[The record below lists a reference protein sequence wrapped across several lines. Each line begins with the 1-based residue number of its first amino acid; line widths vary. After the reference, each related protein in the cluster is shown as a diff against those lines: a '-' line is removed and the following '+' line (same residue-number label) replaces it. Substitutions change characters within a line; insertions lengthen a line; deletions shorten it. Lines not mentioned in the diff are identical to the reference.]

1 MSSVA
6 SASDLDTDIRV
17 EQMRL
22 VLAGIKQ
29 SLYLGSALAV
39 VLVLAFDAPQHR
51 SALLVWLGA
60 VVSVR
65 VLCVTYASVALR
77 RGVTPANRRR
87 LLVHM
92 GLIKVVEGLVW
103 GALTWIVMGQGS
115 LAEQLL
121 AMTALAGISG
131 NAASLLAPVLPFFL
145 SMQLAQLVSI
155 NGKLWMIGDQSYR
168 VLAISCTLFV
178 FGLIGQAMIAQRA
191 SRGTI
196 ALRFENRDLVGR
208 LQIESARADEARRK
222 AEEANLAKS
231 KFLAAASHDLRQPIH
246 AQELFLEVLER
257 SDLSVTQRKVLSHA
271 RAASQASAQMLN
283 TLLDF
288 SRIEAGVIEPQR
300 RAFQLQPLLNRL
312 ENELG
317 SQADAKGIVYRCR
330 ETHLA
335 VDSDPALLELMLR
348 NLITNAIRYT
358 EQGGLL
364 VVVRQRGEEASIEVF
379 DTGIGI
385 DPAQQAEVF
394 REFHQLGN
402 PERDRLKGLGLGL
415 AITEGLARSLGHAL
429 SLVSRPGRGSVF
441 RVRLPLAEMAWADDV
456 FALADIAPRPLMH
469 LGGLRVLVVED
480 DAFVREAMVQLLEDW
495 GCECRAAEF
504 IDEALHHAA
513 QWPVQMLIS
522 DYCLRQNET
531 GTQVIHHI
539 REALGFSVPA
549 LIITG
554 DTTTQ
559 RLREARDSGVPL
571 LHKPVSPM
579 QLYRVL
585 HDSMQAQPDPRLLM
599 VGNAVASSRWAHP

>member
-60 VVSVR
+60 VVSAR

>member
-599 VGNAVASSRWAHP
+599 VGSAVASSRWAHP

>member
-1 MSSVA
+1 MSRVA
-6 SASDLDTDIRV
+6 PGGDVDSDIRV

-39 VLVLAFDAPQHR
+39 VLVLAFDSPQDR
-51 SALLVWLGA
+51 SPLLLWLGA
-60 VVSVR
+60 VVSAR
-65 VLCVTYASVALR
+65 VLCVSYASLALR
-77 RGVTPANRRR
+77 RGVTVDNRRR
-87 LLVHM
+87 LLIHM
-92 GLIKVVEGLVW
+92 GLIKVLEGLVW
-103 GALTWIVMGQGS
+103 GGLAWVVMGQGS
-115 LAEQLL
+115 LAAQLL

-131 NAASLLAPVLPFFL
+131 NAASLLAPVLPLFL
-145 SMQLAQLVSI
+145 CMQLAQLASI
-155 NGKLWMIGDQSYR
+155 NGKLWMIGDESYR

-178 FGLIGQAMIAQRA
+178 AGLIGQAMIAQRA
-191 SRGTI
+191 SRSAI
-196 ALRFENRDLVGR
+196 ALRFENRDLVEC
-208 LQIESARADEARRK
+208 LKIESERADQARLK

-257 SDLSVTQRKVLSHA
+257 SDLSEVQRKVLGHA

-300 RAFQLQPLLNRL
+300 RGFQLQPLFNRL

-317 SQADAKGIVYRCR
+317 GQADAKGIVYRCR
-330 ETHLA
+330 ETHLS
-335 VDSDPALLELMLR
+335 VDSDPALLELILR

-358 EQGGLL
+358 ECGGLL
-364 VVVRQRGEEASIEVF
+364 VIARQRGEQVSIEVF

-385 DPAQQAEVF
+385 EPAQQSEVF

-415 AITEGLARSLGHAL
+415 AITEGLARSLDHGL

-441 RVRLPLAEMAWADDV
+441 RVRLPRVDPVWADDV
-456 FALADIAPRPLMH
+456 FSLSDVPQRQPMH

-504 IDEALHHAA
+504 IDEALQHVAH
-513 QWPVQMLIS
+513 WPVQMLIS

-531 GTQVIHHI
+531 GTQVIHQV
-539 REALGFSVPA
+539 REALGISVPA

-579 QLYRVL
+579 QLYRAL
-585 HDSMQAQPDPRLLM
+585 ADSVEAWPDPRLSTEDS
-599 VGNAVASSRWAHP
+599 VALSRWAHP